1 MKTSAC
7 DHNACSVNKKYHS
20 FVKSADYMRIKPEL
34 IFLTHVHIPICM
46 KVKGDHVFC
55 TCSMCL
61 GLCMLCSAMQN
72 YFAC

>member
-34 IFLTHVHIPICM
+34 IFLTHFHILICM

-61 GLCMLCSAMQN
+61 GLCMLCSAMQS